1 MIDHL
6 VQFDRH
12 LFYFINH
19 DMANAFF
26 DWLMPILREPHTW
39 IPLYIFIIVFSLYR
53 FKKTG
58 LYIIAA
64 LLLTFAIADS
74 GSAGLGKGLFKR
86 LRPCNDPSMASTITV
101 RIPCGT
107 GYSFPSAHASNHF
120 AIAACL
126 CFIFGRRWRWI
137 WFWAILWAAL
147 VCFAQVYVGVH
158 YPIDVLAGAIFGFL
172 VGWLVSLL
180 FKKLQ
185 PNF

>member
-26 DWLMPILREPHTW
+26 DWLMPILREPRTW
-39 IPLYIFIIVFSLYR
+39 IPLYVFIICFCIYR
-53 FKKTG
+53 YRKVG
-58 LYIIAA
+58 LYIILA
-64 LLLTFAIADS
+64 LTVTFAIADS
-74 GSAGLGKGLFKR
+74 GSAGLGKHVFKR
-86 LRPCNDPSMASTITV
+86 IRPCNDPAMASLDTARIT
-101 RIPCGT
+101 CGT

-120 AIAACL
+120 ALAIFLCL
-126 CFIFGRRWRWI
+126 IFGKKWRWI
-137 WFWAILWAAL
+137 WLWAILWAAAI
-147 VCFAQVYVGVH
+147 CFAQVYVGVH
-158 YPIDVLAGAIFGFL
+158 YPIDVFAGALFGTL
-172 VGWLVSLL
+172 VGWLVSVA